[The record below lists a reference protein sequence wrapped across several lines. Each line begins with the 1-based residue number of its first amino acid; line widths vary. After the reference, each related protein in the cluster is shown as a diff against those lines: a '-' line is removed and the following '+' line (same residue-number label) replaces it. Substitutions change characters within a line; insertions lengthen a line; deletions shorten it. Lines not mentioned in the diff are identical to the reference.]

1 MSIAS
6 LFSMLGRLRFSI
18 PHPCKKTIY
27 LLFSLSLPFLCA
39 AQTTQ
44 EQQTTVVAD
53 TTIHVEKKNFGQRLK
68 QIITQLNTIDTT
80 YIQPNDYTWTAMM
93 QNTNFLHFV
102 SFSATEITA
111 RSLSES

>member
-27 LLFSLSLPFLCA
+27 LLFGLSLPFLCA

-68 QIITQLNTIDTT
+68 QIITQLNTIDTVRRRRT
-80 YIQPNDYTWTAMM
+80 KSDN
-93 QNTNFLHFV
+93 H
-102 SFSATEITA
+102 
-111 RSLSES
+111 SLSSLVRLSRLVLFWVGVGFF

>member
-44 EQQTTVVAD
+44 EQQTTL
-53 TTIHVEKKNFGQRLK
+53 GRQ
-68 QIITQLNTIDTT
+68 
-80 YIQPNDYTWTAMM
+80 
-93 QNTNFLHFV
+93 
-102 SFSATEITA
+102 
-111 RSLSES
+111 